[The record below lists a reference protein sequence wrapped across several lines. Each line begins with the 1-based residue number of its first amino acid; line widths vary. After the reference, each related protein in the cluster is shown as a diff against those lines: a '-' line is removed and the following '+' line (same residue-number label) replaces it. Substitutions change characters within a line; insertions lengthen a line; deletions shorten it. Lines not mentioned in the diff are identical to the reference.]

1 MSESTESDPPDDL
14 PNPYRAVD
22 TPGLQDEIAAAR
34 ALVAEFNR
42 LSGVEPETARR
53 VLERLLG
60 SLATD
65 AEVRGPIACDLGR
78 NISIGEG
85 TFINSGFTA
94 LDIAPIEIGEV
105 CNIGPNVSLVTP
117 THPIDPG
124 ARLDEWEGSAPV
136 TICDNVWIGA
146 GSTVLP
152 GVTIGDGAVVGAGS
166 VVVADVPAGQIA
178 VGNPA
183 RVIRS
188 VATRRRPA
196 VFTCLVTCPVE
207 SADDLAT
214 ALVEAG
220 NAACVNLVD
229 PVRSVYRWRGKIEH
243 GREALLVV
251 KTTRPR
257 LFALES
263 QLREIHPSEVHEL
276 VCLPVEAG
284 SNPYLDWVADS
295 VSQPDYPS

>member
-1 MSESTESDPPDDL
+1 M
-14 PNPYRAVD
+14 
-22 TPGLQDEIAAAR
+22 
-34 ALVAEFNR
+34 
-42 LSGVEPETARR
+42 
-53 VLERLLG
+53 
-60 SLATD
+60 
-65 AEVRGPIACDLGR
+65 
-78 NISIGEG
+78 
-85 TFINSGFTA
+85 
-94 LDIAPIEIGEV
+94 
-105 CNIGPNVSLVTP
+105 SLVTP

-136 TICDNVWIGA
+136 TICDNVWMEPA
-146 GSTVLP
+146 RPCCP
-152 GVTIGDGAVVGAGS
+152 GTIGDGAGRSRIGGCRRCA
-166 VVVADVPAGQIA
+166 AGQIA